1 MVRKKISLCLL
12 APLLASLLLTGCGGA
27 QNEEETTTAA
37 TLTDTAAVSTAETTE
52 IAAETTETAPSGLT
66 VIAADGSSAFKIIR
80 DEEATTVIRD
90 LAVELHHALNGAYN
104 GKIGIGDDWVRGFG
118 EKDSIETEDFEILIG
133 DTNRKE
139 SATAKAQMGTNDYII
154 CTIGNKIVIQGRNVL
169 NVKYAAER
177 FLEQFATGR
186 AGEPMIVDIPEPI
199 CGMGRSQSIALTE
212 GAEMRIMSFNVLAYG
227 TLARRAPQIREVFHA
242 YVPDIAGIQE
252 GSSAIY
258 DGVVDQLADRYTVAQ
273 RYHADGTLL
282 STPILYL
289 TEKYTQIDSGAEW
302 LEQNYFGSQK
312 AITWVVLKSRETGKT
327 FSVVNYHAAVLE
339 NTYKGY
345 EDKSAE
351 FCAALEKEYRID
363 NVRQILEIR
372 DRIQTK
378 YPGIAVFF
386 TGDFAFS
393 STYEAYKG
401 LDQAG
406 LTTAD
411 VSSTGKKMAGYST
424 YNGSGIVGVSPG
436 KGNPIDH
443 VFHHPNE
450 SSVLRHHIAQE
461 EKYELDASDHC
472 AVWADVTVK

>member
-1 MVRKKISLCLL
+1 MKKKTLLCLL
-12 APLLASLLLTGCGGA
+12 TVLMVSVLLAGCGARGE
-27 QNEEETTTAA
+27 QETTSSVP
-37 TLTDTAAVSTAETTE
+37 TDTALPTDSATAETDE
-52 IAAETTETAPSGLT
+52 VVNETTEPAATGLT
-66 VIAADGSSAFKIIR
+66 VVAADGSSSFKIVR
-80 DEEATTVIRD
+80 GEEATTVIRD

-104 GKIGIGDDWVRGFG
+104 GKISIGDDWVRGFG
-118 EKDSIETEDFEILIG
+118 EKDPITTEDYEILIG
-133 DTNRKE
+133 DTNRRE

-154 CTIGNKIVIQGRNVL
+154 CTIGNKIVIQGRSVL
-169 NVKYAAER
+169 NVKYAVER
-177 FLEQFATGR
+177 FIEQFATGR

-227 TLARRAPQIREVFHA
+227 TLARRAPLIREVFHA

-252 GSSAIY
+252 GSAAIY

-424 YNGSGIVGVSPG
+424 YSGSSIVGVSPG
-436 KGNPIDH
+436 KGKPIDH
-443 VFHHPNE
+443 VFHHPDE
-450 SSVLRHHIAQE
+450 SSVLRHHIALE
-461 EKYELDASDHC
+461 EQFELDASDHK
-472 AVWADVTVK
+472 AVWADVKIH

>member
-1 MVRKKISLCLL
+1 MLRKKISLCLL

-37 TLTDTAAVSTAETTE
+37 TSTDTAAVSTAETTE
-52 IAAETTETAPSGLT
+52 IAAETTEIAPSGLT

-133 DTNRKE
+133 DTNR
-139 SATAKAQMGTNDYII
+139 
-154 CTIGNKIVIQGRNVL
+154 QGRNVL

-258 DGVVDQLADRYTVAQ
+258 DGVIDQLADRYTVAQ